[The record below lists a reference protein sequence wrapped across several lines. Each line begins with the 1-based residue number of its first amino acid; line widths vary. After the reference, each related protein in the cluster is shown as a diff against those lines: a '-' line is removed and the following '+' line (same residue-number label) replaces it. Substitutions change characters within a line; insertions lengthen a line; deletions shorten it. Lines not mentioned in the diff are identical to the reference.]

1 MQETPPDEAF
11 KSETQ
16 IKFEQGSL
24 KRLKGIKPKKPK
36 LSTDEEEIKS
46 IEDKVE
52 IARLEKMPT
61 MQK

>member
-1 MQETPPDEAF
+1 MVIVHPYS
-11 KSETQ
+11 K
-16 IKFEQGSL
+16 
-24 KRLKGIKPKKPK
+24 IKPKKPK
-36 LSTDEEEIKS
+36 LSTDEEEIQS